1 MASMQPDFSLPALKL
16 AKLLVGW
23 HLLVNDRHGLRGGII
38 SETEAYTSEDP
49 ASHSYKGKTKRNASM
64 FEAPG
69 TIYIYK
75 IYGMYHCLNVVCG
88 NHDGQAVLI
97 RGLIPTVG
105 LDAIKQNRPNQPLSN
120 LSNGPSKLFI
130 AMGISP
136 KLNNKHITDTPLRL
150 LPPSQKHNIIS
161 NTRIGITKATELPWR
176 FTLQ

>member
-1 MASMQPDFSLPALKL
+1 MQPDFSLPAPKL
-16 AKLLVGW
+16 AKLLIGW
-23 HLLVNDRHGLRGGII
+23 GMLVDDQHGLRGGII
-38 SETEAYTSEDP
+38 SETEAYTSDDP
-49 ASHSYKGKTKRNASM
+49 ASHSYIGKTARNAPM

-97 RGLIPTVG
+97 RDLLPTVG
-105 LDAIKQNRPNQPLSN
+105 IDIMQQNRPNQPLSN

-150 LPPSQKHNIIS
+150 LPPSQKHNIIP
-161 NTRIGITKATELPWR
+161 NTRIGITKATDKLWR
-176 FTLQ
+176 FTLL